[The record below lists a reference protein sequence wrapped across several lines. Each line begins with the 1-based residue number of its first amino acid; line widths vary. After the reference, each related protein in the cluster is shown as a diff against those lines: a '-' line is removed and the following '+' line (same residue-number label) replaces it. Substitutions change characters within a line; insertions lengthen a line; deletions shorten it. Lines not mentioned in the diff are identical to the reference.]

1 MMISHLWAWSPLLF
15 TTSSFTETPA
25 SISILSHSNA
35 KVNLD
40 NFQININTNLY
51 KLGNKDEIL
60 EYLEGYREEGLQ
72 REKEKAAYGQHQY
85 QTKSDQKMDH
95 WLRFPSLVAIETALL
110 GSDPPSLWAHQSWDW
125 LWLCCR
131 SRPCSRTWPCKK
143 SPDGPRGGPSGQDCR
158 TWRCWGRGRRGGLG
172 FGGGCGE
179 MRWLWKEEEGGGGE
193 RVWREIW
200 VSETLSRDRDE
211 CQVSEVFNVSC

>member
-1 MMISHLWAWSPLLF
+1 M
-15 TTSSFTETPA
+15 
-25 SISILSHSNA
+25 
-35 KVNLD
+35 
-40 NFQININTNLY
+40 NINFHFFHLKVKKKKNTQ
-51 KLGNKDEIL
+51 KQL
-60 EYLEGYREEGLQ
+60 EEKIICLWNRWWSLIFGPEVHYSSPHPPSLKPLEGYREEGLQ

-143 SPDGPRGGPSGQDCR
+143 SPDRPRGGPSGQDCR

-193 RVWREIW
+193 RVWRRRVNYI
-200 VSETLSRDRDE
+200 
-211 CQVSEVFNVSC
+211 